1 MTKNSFKKYKK
12 YKQNK
17 QNKQNKSKKLIG
29 GGEEVI
35 STNDDSKKT
44 DTSSTDNATIKDSVN
59 KQLEEILTNPEN
71 IKKNIIIA
79 EQVKT
84 AAETGSKILDAAK
97 PFIGNLV
104 DTVVESTSGAA
115 DKIGKAG
122 MKVLL
127 NTATEIPGVGVI
139 VGTARSL
146 DTIGKTIAEVTE
158 ASAKVV
164 EVTANTVE
172 KTAEKYQEIIGD
184 NSINV
189 NELNSDINN
198 QTGGASL
205 TNAQLIKK
213 KNKIEQRI
221 NDSITEHL
229 GGGKIKTRKLKRF
242 LRNKSR
248 NIPL

>member
-1 MTKNSFKKYKK
+1 MKTLKKSFKKY
-12 YKQNK
+12 
-17 QNKQNKSKKLIG
+17 KQNKSKKLIG
-29 GGEEVI
+29 GGHQPT
-35 STNDDSKKT
+35 STNDDDSKK
-44 DTSSTDNATIKDSVN
+44 TDNATIKDSVN

-84 AAETGSKILDAAK
+84 AAETGSKILDATK
-97 PFIGNLV
+97 PFLGKLV
-104 DTVVESTSGAA
+104 DTTIEATSEAA
-115 DKIGKAG
+115 DKLGQAG
-122 MKVLL
+122 LKVLL

-164 EVTANTVE
+164 EVTADTVE
-172 KTAEKYQEIIGD
+172 KTAEKYQEINKGINPENMYTTLKNPPINIENENTPALVATGGGYKQLINKKKSIEKRIN
-184 NSINV
+184 NSIN
-189 NELNSDINN
+189 
-198 QTGGASL
+198 
-205 TNAQLIKK
+205 
-213 KNKIEQRI
+213 
-221 NDSITEHL
+221 EHL